1 MMKALLLV
9 GGASVAFGQGCET
22 MITVDGAN
30 SSCTTANGCTLRAAY
45 CRRKG
50 TTENGTACDTSLMTC
65 ATPQCAVNT
74 DAKAAPADYKTCS
87 KCIDTCATLTTNASC
102 TDAVSGQCAW
112 VVSGCS
118 NTPAPSNTTAPCSGT
133 ATTCTNEAGCMW
145 ISYSENLC
153 GAARSNMGMP
163 AGWCTPCN
171 STSYKDVRSALKN
184 LAGNTCTWTKG
195 TFANAYSLTINTIAV
210 STSMCD
216 VTAANKASD
225 EAALTT
231 AAQKGTFANWGVK
244 DVFETG
250 ATVTCVKA
258 SNGGAAVIPSLAI
271 SGLIVAMLA

>member
-1 MMKALLLV
+1 MGKA
-9 GGASVAFGQGCET
+9 
-22 MITVDGAN
+22 
-30 SSCTTANGCTLRAAY
+30 
-45 CRRKG
+45 
-50 TTENGTACDTSLMTC
+50 
-65 ATPQCAVNT
+65 
-74 DAKAAPADYKTCS
+74 
-87 KCIDTCATLTTNASC
+87 
-102 TDAVSGQCAW
+102 
-112 VVSGCS
+112 
-118 NTPAPSNTTAPCSGT
+118 
-133 ATTCTNEAGCMW
+133 
-145 ISYSENLC
+145 
-153 GAARSNMGMP
+153 
-163 AGWCTPCN
+163 AGWCAQCN

-184 LAGNTCTWTKG
+184 LQGNTCTWTKG

-210 STSMCD
+210 STTMCD